1 MSWLNL
7 KRGWIYMLSFLER
20 LSKFNAM
27 YFREFRRYLFLS
39 IKALFAYLGSGK
51 HFSVRH
57 RRYKFKCMVCNCNLC
72 DMNRPIF
79 VPSKYLPVEGTFESS
94 MFICWIWL
102 SIVFLSEW
110 AISSQ
115 IFLFSLLKWKH
126 YGVCL
131 ACWDVNGISWN
142 FPFIFI
148 FSLETQNI

>member
-27 YFREFRRYLFLS
+27 YFREFRCHLFLS
-39 IKALFAYLGSGK
+39 IKARFAYLGSGK

-102 SIVFLSEW
+102 SIVFFIRMGNFLSD
-110 AISSQ
+110 ISFQ
-115 IFLFSLLKWKH
+115 FAEMKALWCLLSLLRCKWCQLKFSFH
-126 YGVCL
+126 L
-131 ACWDVNGISWN
+131 HFFTWD
-142 FPFIFI
+142 
-148 FSLETQNI
+148 T